1 MHALIKIFAV
11 WCPQLMDKIKRNE
24 SLVNL
29 ALQNLLQLLGL
40 IIHFLI
46 CLCYKFSAAKLF

>member
-40 IIHFLI
+40 INPFLI
-46 CLCYKFSAAKLF
+46 CLLL